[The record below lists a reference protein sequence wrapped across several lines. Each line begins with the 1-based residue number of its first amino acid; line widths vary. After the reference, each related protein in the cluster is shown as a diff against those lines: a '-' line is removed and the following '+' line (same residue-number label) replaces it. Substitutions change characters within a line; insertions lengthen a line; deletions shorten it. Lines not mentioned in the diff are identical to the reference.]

1 MNKDAGGFEQAIGEN
16 IHAALELDS
25 AGKGRRGR
33 RWIKWSLII
42 LAVAAVGGWLSW
54 TLLGST
60 QQVTYRTAE
69 AALGDLVIEVNA
81 TGTLNPQ
88 TTVDVSS
95 EMSGVIREVPVEENQ
110 QVHTNDVL
118 ARLDTVSLSAQVER
132 VEAQVVSAAAQVEN
146 ATVSL
151 RDATDALTRA
161 ETLAKRSLISTQD
174 VETARSTR
182 DKAAATLSI
191 SKAAEAVARADLKIQ
206 QAALEKSVI
215 RSPIDGIVLTRSAD
229 PGQTVA
235 ASLSAPIL
243 FVIAEDLAS
252 MKLEAAIDEADI
264 GQLAIDQRATFTV
277 DAWPDQTFEA
287 RVRDIAY
294 ASTKTDNVVTYAA
307 TFNVDNARLLLRPGM
322 TATVAVVVREAKG
335 VVTVPNEAFR
345 FTPPATANNSG
356 GFSLLRL
363 FMPRFPQ
370 NGTKKPEIA
379 ADGTR
384 TLYVLENGVPVAVK
398 VKAGSSD
405 GERTEIVSGLEA
417 GKEVVLATV
426 SASK

>member
-42 LAVAAVGGWLSW
+42 LAVVAVAGWLSW
-54 TLLGST
+54 TLLGTT
-60 QQVTYRTAE
+60 QQVTYRTTE

-95 EMSGVIREVPVEENQ
+95 EMSGVIREVPVAENQ

-132 VEAQVVSAAAQVEN
+132 VEAQVVSAEAQVEN

-182 DKAAATLSI
+182 DKAAAALSI
-191 SKAAEAVARADLKIQ
+191 SKAALAVARADLKIQ

-215 RSPIDGIVLTRSAD
+215 RSPIDGIVLTRAAD

-252 MKLEAAIDEADI
+252 MKLEASIDEADI

-294 ASTKTDNVVTYAA
+294 ASTKTDNVVTYTA
-307 TFNVDNARLLLRPGM
+307 TFNVDNAQLLLRPGM

-345 FTPPATANNSG
+345 FTPPATSNNSG

-384 TLYVLENGVPVAVK
+384 TLYILENGAPVAVK

-426 SASK
+426 STSK

>member
-42 LAVAAVGGWLSW
+42 LALAAVGGWLSW

-191 SKAAEAVARADLKIQ
+191 SRAAEAVARADLKIQ

-252 MKLEAAIDEADI
+252 MKLEAAI

-345 FTPPATANNSG
+345 FTPPATTSNSG